1 MTNYLLAYTGDA
13 TTPDSEEAGQAV
25 MAAWGAWFTDL
36 GPAVVDPGN
45 PTDASRTVGSDGSA
59 TDGNSS
65 GISGYSVVSADS
77 IDAASEIA
85 KGCPHLAAGGK
96 VEVHQ
101 IFNVM

>member
-36 GPAVVDPGN
+36 GQAVVDPGN
-45 PTDASRTVGSDGSA
+45 PTDASRTVGSDGST
-59 TDGNSS
+59 TDGNRS

-77 IDAASEIA
+77 IDAATEIA
-85 KGCPHLAAGGK
+85 KGCPHLVAGGTI
-96 VEVHQ
+96 EVYET
-101 IFNVM
+101 INVM